1 VVFTF
6 NKNVLTLTFV
16 TNQIIMSEK
25 DEFYQ
30 KLEKQLEEHH
40 KFPSIYLFKFIIP
53 NNNRSL
59 ALAEELFTAK
69 AVVTFRESKTGKYV
83 SVTGKDK
90 LPSAEAVIATYRL
103 AEKIEG
109 LMSL

>member
-1 VVFTF
+1 
-6 NKNVLTLTFV
+6 
-16 TNQIIMSEK
+16 MSDKEA
-25 DEFYQ
+25 FYT

-40 KFPSIYLFKFIIP
+40 KFPSTYLFKFIIP
-53 NNNRSL
+53 NNPRSI
-59 ALAEELFTAK
+59 ALAEELFSSK
-69 AVVTFRESKTGKYV
+69 AVITFRESKTGKYV

-90 LPSAEAVIATYRL
+90 MPSAESVIETYKM

>member
-1 VVFTF
+1 
-6 NKNVLTLTFV
+6 
-16 TNQIIMSEK
+16 MSEK
-25 DEFYQ
+25 DEFYK

-40 KFPSIYLFKFIIP
+40 KFPSTYLFKFIIP
-53 NNNRSL
+53 NDNRSI
-59 ALAEELFTAK
+59 ALAEELFTPK
-69 AVVTFRESKTGKYV
+69 AVITFRESKTGKYV

-90 LPSAEAVIATYRL
+90 MPNAESVIATYRL